1 MCWSEKFP
9 LGCKIFWEADGELW
23 YRGYTE
29 F

>member
-9 LGCKIFWEADGELW
+9 LGHKIFWEPDGELW
-23 YRGYTE
+23 HRGYTE